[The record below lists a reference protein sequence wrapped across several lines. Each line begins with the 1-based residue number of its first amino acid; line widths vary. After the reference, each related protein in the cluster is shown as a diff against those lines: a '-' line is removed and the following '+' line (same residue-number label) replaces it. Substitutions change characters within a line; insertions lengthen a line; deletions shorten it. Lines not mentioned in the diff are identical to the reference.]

1 MPQSLSR
8 RRIPDPLLVTGTI
21 AAHPV
26 KTPAPRPATSAARHY
41 RLLFEHAPDGY
52 LATDVSGTIREANRA
67 AAMLVRVPL
76 GGLIG
81 RTLASL
87 VCGEQRRAF
96 RAQLD
101 RLKRARPRGTKEW
114 VVRLQPPGTE
124 SFEATLTV
132 SFLEKE
138 AGDRIGLLWSLRD
151 VTRRRRMEE
160 KLKQS
165 ERRYRSLYAEMLRH
179 RDALR
184 ILSTRSLYA
193 REEEAK
199 RIAHALHDEASQI
212 TAAIHLAL
220 AEVALEL
227 PPSGRERL
235 RRIGALIEGVEE
247 RLRQLSHELRPS
259 ILDDLGLS
267 PALAFLAN
275 GFSARTGV
283 AAQVKGSTGGRLDP
297 LVETALYRI
306 VQEALAN
313 VGKHARATRAEI
325 TLAREDGKLICAVR
339 DDGIGFD
346 DRPVKRR
353 VGRAG
358 GLGLLGIR
366 ERLGALNGQ
375 MQILSSPG
383 EGTKLRVSVPLRPR

>member
-1 MPQSLSR
+1 
-8 RRIPDPLLVTGTI
+8 
-21 AAHPV
+21 
-26 KTPAPRPATSAARHY
+26 
-41 RLLFEHAPDGY
+41 
-52 LATDVSGTIREANRA
+52 
-67 AAMLVRVPL
+67 
-76 GGLIG
+76 
-81 RTLASL
+81 
-87 VCGEQRRAF
+87 
-96 RAQLD
+96 
-101 RLKRARPRGTKEW
+101 
-114 VVRLQPPGTE
+114 
-124 SFEATLTV
+124 
-132 SFLEKE
+132 
-138 AGDRIGLLWSLRD
+138 
-151 VTRRRRMEE
+151 MEE
-160 KLKQS
+160 RLKQS
-165 ERRYRSLYAEMLRH
+165 ERRHRSLYAEMVRH

-199 RIAHALHDEASQI
+199 RIAHELHDEAGQI

-235 RRIGALIEGVEE
+235 RRIGGLIEGVEE

-275 GFSARTGV
+275 GFSARTRV
-283 AAQVKGSTGGRLDP
+283 AVQVKGSTGGRLDP

-313 VGKHARATRAEI
+313 VGKHARATRADI
-325 TLAREDGKLICAVR
+325 TLSRERGRLVCAVR
-339 DDGIGFD
+339 DDGVGFEH
-346 DRPVKRR
+346 RPVRRR
-353 VGRAG
+353 VGRAT

-375 MQILSSPG
+375 MQILSSRG
-383 EGTKLRVSVPLRPR
+383 EGTELRVSVPLRPR

>member
-1 MPQSLSR
+1 MRQSPLR
-8 RRIPDPLLVTGTI
+8 RPIPDSPPGPSLGAI
-21 AAHPV
+21 AASPH
-26 KTPAPRPATSAARHY
+26 SASSASRHY
-41 RLLFEHAPDGY
+41 RRLFEHAPDGY

-67 AAMLVRVPL
+67 AATLVRVPP
-76 GGLIG
+76 GGLMG

-87 VCGEQRRAF
+87 VCDEQRGAF
-96 RAQLD
+96 RARLN
-101 RLKRARPRGTKEW
+101 RLKRARPRGSTEW
-114 VVRLQPPGTE
+114 VVRLRPPGAD
-124 SFEATLTV
+124 SFDAALTV
-132 SFLEKE
+132 SFLEGD
-138 AGDRIGLLWSLRD
+138 AGEGIGLLWSLRD

-160 KLKQS
+160 RLKQS
-165 ERRYRSLYAEMLRH
+165 ERRHRSLYAEMVRH

-199 RIAHALHDEASQI
+199 RIAHELHDEAGQI

-235 RRIGALIEGVEE
+235 RRIGGLIEGVEE

-275 GFSARTGV
+275 GFSARTRV
-283 AAQVKGSTGGRLDP
+283 AVQVKGSTGGRLDP

-313 VGKHARATRAEI
+313 VGKHARATRADI
-325 TLAREDGKLICAVR
+325 TLSRERGRLVCAVR
-339 DDGIGFD
+339 DDGVGFEH
-346 DRPVKRR
+346 RPVRRR
-353 VGRAG
+353 VGRAT

-375 MQILSSPG
+375 MQILSSRG
-383 EGTKLRVSVPLRPR
+383 EGTELRVSVPLRPR